1 MSGAQAGGETGG
13 SIIDI
18 SPPIHPGIAVWP
30 GDVRFRREV
39 ALDMAEGANL
49 TLSSVTTTV
58 HVGAHADARSHY
70 LTTGDDI
77 ASHPLEPYLG
87 PCEVIAVELERGA
100 RIRPE
105 HLPATL
111 RAPRVLFKTGS
122 FPNPDDF
129 NEDFNALSP
138 ELIAELARRGVV
150 LAGIDTP
157 SIDLFHDKV
166 LATHE
171 AIARHGVM
179 NLEGLVLKDVEPGV
193 YQLIALP
200 LKLVGADAAPVRAV
214 LIARERDGE
223 RDAGSPADEAQSPT

>member
-1 MSGAQAGGETGG
+1 
-13 SIIDI
+13 
-18 SPPIHPGIAVWP
+18 
-30 GDVRFRREV
+30 
-39 ALDMAEGANL
+39 
-49 TLSSVTTTV
+49 
-58 HVGAHADARSHY
+58 
-70 LTTGDDI
+70 
-77 ASHPLEPYLG
+77 
-87 PCEVIAVELERGA
+87 
-100 RIRPE
+100 
-105 HLPATL
+105 
-111 RAPRVLFKTGS
+111 VLFKTGS